1 MKDRPG
7 PKPARKTAT
16 AHRHPTAKKRV
27 ATVRTIRDVTT
38 SRSLKK
44 WVDRLLWG
52 RSAGRCEFAG
62 CNRPLWKSEVTQEQV
77 NTAQKAHIYAFS
89 GGGPRHNAKISGIN
103 DLSNLILVCHG
114 CHRKIDK
121 EKDGGRY
128 TATLLKQWKKAH
140 EQRVELVTA
149 VKPEKKSWIVLYGA
163 NIGDHSSPLNYAEAA
178 TALFPERYPASD
190 RPIELSTVG
199 SSVKDRD
206 AEFWARE
213 RTDLVR
219 KFERRIRE
227 RITDGEISHLSVFGL
242 APQPLLI
249 LIGALL
255 GDIVPTDVYQR
266 HREPKATWNWPPP
279 QTSPAFEVKRPTN
292 VTGRPALVVALS
304 GTVTPDRVRA
314 VLGDEASIWVV
325 TVPRPHN
332 DIVKSRQ
339 QLSEFRALLR
349 PLLDEIKAIHGQT
362 TPLHVFPVAPVAANI
377 ELGRVR
383 MPKADMPWHV
393 YDQINERGGFV
404 LALTIP
410 EGDK

>member
-1 MKDRPG
+1 MK
-7 PKPARKTAT
+7 
-16 AHRHPTAKKRV
+16 
-27 ATVRTIRDVTT
+27 TIRDVTA

-89 GGGPRHNAKISGIN
+89 RGGPRHNAKISRIN

-121 EKDGGRY
+121 EQDGGRY
-128 TATLLKQWKKAH
+128 TAALLKQWKKAH
-140 EQRVELVTA
+140 EQRVELVTG

-178 TALFPERYPASD
+178 TALFPERYPGSD

-206 AEFWARE
+206 SEFWARE

-249 LIGALL
+249 LFGALL

-266 HREPKATWNWPPP
+266 HREPKAT
-279 QTSPAFEVKRPTN
+279 
-292 VTGRPALVVALS
+292 
-304 GTVTPDRVRA
+304 
-314 VLGDEASIWVV
+314 
-325 TVPRPHN
+325 
-332 DIVKSRQ
+332 
-339 QLSEFRALLR
+339 
-349 PLLDEIKAIHGQT
+349 
-362 TPLHVFPVAPVAANI
+362 
-377 ELGRVR
+377 
-383 MPKADMPWHV
+383 
-393 YDQINERGGFV
+393 
-404 LALTIP
+404 
-410 EGDK
+410 

>member
-1 MKDRPG
+1 MRNGRRPTQSRRTTTG
-7 PKPARKTAT
+7 VRRQQANTSGSR
-16 AHRHPTAKKRV
+16 AKQV
-27 ATVRTIRDVTT
+27 RDVTT
-38 SRSLKK
+38 SRSLKP

-89 GGGPRHNAKISGIN
+89 SGGPRHNAKISGIN

-128 TATLLKQWKKAH
+128 TATLLKQWKRAH
-140 EQRVELVTA
+140 EQRVELVTGI
-149 VKPEKKSWIVLYGA
+149 KPQKKSWIVLYGA
-163 NIGDHSSPLNYAEAA
+163 NIGEHSSPLNYADAA

-190 RPIELSTVG
+190 TPIELSTVD

-213 RTDLVR
+213 RTDLVT

-227 RITDGEISHLSVFGL
+227 RITGGEISHLSIFGL

-249 LIGALL
+249 LFGTLL
-255 GDIVPTDVYQR
+255 GDIVPMDVYQR
-266 HREPKATWNWPPP
+266 HREPKATWNWPRP
-279 QTSPAFEVKRPTN
+279 QSSPRFEVKRPTN
-292 VTGRPALVVALS
+292 VTGNPALVVAFS
-304 GTVTPDRVRA
+304 GTITPDRVRA
-314 VLGDEASIWVV
+314 VLGDEASIWTV
-325 TVPRPHN
+325 TVPKPHN

-339 QLSEFRALLR
+339 QLSEFRTLLR
-349 PLLDEIKAIHGQT
+349 LLLDEIKTIHGQST
-362 TPLHVFPVAPVAANI
+362 ALHVFPAAPVATNI

-383 MPKADMPWHV
+383 MPKADMSWRV
-393 YDQINERGGFV
+393 YDQNNERGGFV
-404 LALTIP
+404 PALTIP
-410 EGDK
+410 